1 MTRRKRKKNTSPGTP
16 QPERSA
22 LELIFLQG
30 KGLGSGDESPALKAG
45 VTSQW
50 LGNLDAV
57 MGHRAAK
64 QIHLKLPSGA
74 FAPKL

>member
-16 QPERSA
+16 QPERSP

-50 LGNLDAV
+50 L
-57 MGHRAAK
+57 
-64 QIHLKLPSGA
+64 
-74 FAPKL
+74 